1 MPKLHTQVEHLSH
14 PLARHIPETVWYS
27 RYFKR
32 KALDAELQR
41 IDGTLET
48 ASLPLHPGESPLKS
62 LLCMMYGHIEHEVE
76 AVLAASRA
84 MGCDDLSIFIAGACV
99 GHIDLLHA
107 LGQAMA
113 LEPKIQ
119 AIQAEDYHLY
129 WIVALMGH
137 LEILKHFESLMSAEQ
152 QLEAIKTLDYE
163 GYAAT
168 ASRGQLNILK
178 HLESRM
184 SKEQQLEAI
193 KALDYTAYTAAAACG
208 HLNILQHFE
217 SQISKE
223 QQLEALQAG
232 NYFSYRE
239 AAANGQRNILVHLE
253 SLMTPEQQLEALQA
267 NNYVSYREAAEYG
280 HLHILEY
287 LESRMNEAQIEEA
300 LRANSHAAYFLAAAC
315 SRQLVL
321 EHLHRKPLVFAWAEM
336 HMREYGHH
344 VRPYAEARLQEWQ
357 EASEAFA
364 ASNPNGVF
372 TLNATDARLAF
383 YVARHL
389 IRENTEEALEHLRFL
404 MRIPGV
410 AVLAHRAVTPN
421 ETNELLRLAL
431 ATENEAAAAILLTL
445 APVRILAEE
454 NQFYVHEMQG
464 GLDLRALAEDRE
476 SSMRVLTKTEQ
487 KRIRRI
493 HAHYGEVLQFT
504 GAENLLEI
512 LRERLRERCLDHPA
526 CITVN
531 DTTIHLPLTW
541 NEFLEMPLE
550 QDAREAALKAYHA
563 HPAHTALRWLLRPN
577 PWMAENAAYV
587 EGNPALHTGYSTF
600 ENYHTLIGLLWL
612 AASDENTPATDGHT
626 LEGRIEH
633 FIRELALIGRA
644 HNWDRT
650 RPVQRADGTEARE
663 EYDNVKEGDMPSC
676 YSGVNRRLFQSVIGH
691 PFMHPFGNDI
701 LEAELRDFARSHFLQ
716 QLTADKRAHLLDAEE
731 AIANLEPLTGDQLE
745 AMESLNISEEK
756 GRAFIDSLQKKYA
769 EEWTPACSAFLQDWL
784 VLPRAGITTHVSSLW
799 MLTDFSNLLRSPAPV
814 ASPSAAR
821 EGFFATTNSAA
832 SSGRQASSDN
842 GDGYTDISCQSPG
855 SSSQSRG

>member
-1 MPKLHTQVEHLSH
+1 MPKLRTLEKHLSH

-27 RYFKR
+27 RYFECE
-32 KALDAELQR
+32 ALDAELQR
-41 IDGTLET
+41 MEGSLET
-48 ASLPLHPGESPLKS
+48 ASLPLQPVERPLKS
-62 LLCMMYGHIEHEVE
+62 LLCMLYGHREHGVE

-99 GHIDLLHA
+99 GRTDLLHA

-113 LEPKIQ
+113 LEPHRQ
-119 AIQAEDYHLY
+119 AIQAENYYLY
-129 WIVALMGH
+129 WIVAVAGH
-137 LEILKHFESLMSAEQ
+137 LEILKHFESLMSEEQ
-152 QLEAIKTLDYE
+152 QMEAIKILNYY

-168 ASRGQLNILK
+168 AACGHLDILK

-184 SKEQQLEAI
+184 SEAQKLEALLAGDYGAYSSAATENHPEI
-193 KALDYTAYTAAAACG
+193 LEHFENRMSDAQKREALQTDDYGMYRYTAAHG
-208 HLNILQHFE
+208 HLDILKHLENQMSE
-217 SQISKE
+217 AQV
-223 QQLEALQAG
+223 LEALQAG
-232 NYFSYRE
+232 NYFAYR
-239 AAANGQRNILVHLE
+239 I
-253 SLMTPEQQLEALQA
+253 
-267 NNYVSYREAAEYG
+267 
-280 HLHILEY
+280 
-287 LESRMNEAQIEEA
+287 
-300 LRANSHAAYFLAAAC
+300 AAAC

-321 EHLHRKPLVFAWAEM
+321 EHLHRKPLIFAWAEM

-541 NEFLEMPLE
+541 NEFLELPLE

-842 GDGYTDISCQSPG
+842 GNAIISRCSCWIL
-855 SSSQSRG
+855 